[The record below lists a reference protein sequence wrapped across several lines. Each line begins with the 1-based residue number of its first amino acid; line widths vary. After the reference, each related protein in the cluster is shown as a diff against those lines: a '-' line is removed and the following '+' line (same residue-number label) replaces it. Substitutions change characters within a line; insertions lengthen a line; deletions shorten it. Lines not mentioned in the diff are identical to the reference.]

1 MGRSSTRTRIDRN
14 QLSSVTIVN
23 ISDIELVLTRPD
35 VGSVNGRELP
45 MIYLHARENE
55 SRILRFV
62 TPIPCPGS
70 HSLFTKRTV
79 DPRDPSCRESSIHR
93 SGSLSYT
100 DNLPEV
106 SRACQSF
113 LASSRQ
119 DFTHYARR
127 PFETQSIHRSAKGG
141 MCRGKL
147 TFARAARPPL
157 RDESAFRHTCV
168 LQATYFL

>member
-1 MGRSSTRTRIDRN
+1 MEGSYLRSICMRERTN
-14 QLSSVTIVN
+14 L
-23 ISDIELVLTRPD
+23 
-35 VGSVNGRELP
+35 
-45 MIYLHARENE
+45 AR
-55 SRILRFV
+55 LRFV
-62 TPIPCPGS
+62 TPIPRPGS

-119 DFTHYARR
+119 DFTHSLYARR

>member
-1 MGRSSTRTRIDRN
+1 MEGNYD
-14 QLSSVTIVN
+14 LSAC
-23 ISDIELVLTRPD
+23 E
-35 VGSVNGRELP
+35 RE
-45 MIYLHARENE
+45 
-55 SRILRFV
+55 RILLDFDSSRRSLV
-62 TPIPCPGS
+62 QVPIHYLPRER
-70 HSLFTKRTV
+70 LNR
-79 DPRDPSCRESSIHR
+79 PRDPSCRESSIHR

-119 DFTHYARR
+119 DFTHSLYARR

>member
-1 MGRSSTRTRIDRN
+1 MEGSYLRSICMRERTN
-14 QLSSVTIVN
+14 L
-23 ISDIELVLTRPD
+23 
-35 VGSVNGRELP
+35 
-45 MIYLHARENE
+45 AR
-55 SRILRFV
+55 LRFV
-62 TPIPCPGS
+62 TPIPRPGS

-79 DPRDPSCRESSIHR
+79 DPRDPSCRKSSIHR

-119 DFTHYARR
+119 DFTHSLYARR

>member
-1 MGRSSTRTRIDRN
+1 M
-14 QLSSVTIVN
+14 
-23 ISDIELVLTRPD
+23 
-35 VGSVNGRELP
+35 NGRELRSIC
-45 MIYLHARENE
+45 MRERTNLAR
-55 SRILRFV
+55 LRFV
-62 TPIPCPGS
+62 TPIPRPGS

-79 DPRDPSCRESSIHR
+79 AIQGTLSCRESSIHR
-93 SGSLSYT
+93 SGLLSYT

-119 DFTHYARR
+119 DFTHSLYARR

>member
-1 MGRSSTRTRIDRN
+1 M
-14 QLSSVTIVN
+14 
-23 ISDIELVLTRPD
+23 
-35 VGSVNGRELP
+35 NGRELRSIC
-45 MIYLHARENE
+45 MRERTNLAR
-55 SRILRFV
+55 LRFV
-62 TPIPCPGS
+62 TPIPRPGS

-119 DFTHYARR
+119 DFTHSLYARR